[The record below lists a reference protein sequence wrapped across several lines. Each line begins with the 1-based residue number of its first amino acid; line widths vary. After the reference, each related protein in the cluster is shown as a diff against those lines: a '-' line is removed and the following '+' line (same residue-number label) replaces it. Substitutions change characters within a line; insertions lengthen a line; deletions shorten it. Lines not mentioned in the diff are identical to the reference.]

1 MNIPRLEKFRD
12 VRKRFD
18 FKLYSD
24 GVAFTAQFT
33 KPVYES
39 NQVRPQDVEL
49 LDGDETFYADPGRS
63 QCFTAMKGISNNQDA
78 AQITKL
84 SNGEYRHISCT
95 NSLELKRH
103 ELKMR
108 NFNDRNVLEA
118 RKVQLIESNMP
129 SKKTMVI
136 GRYLEYMEYIRDHCT
151 TLTDFYDERFN
162 NFKLYGYSGRQR
174 ALADVS
180 Y

>member
-1 MNIPRLEKFRD
+1 M
-12 VRKRFD
+12 
-18 FKLYSD
+18 LYCHEIS
-24 GVAFTAQFT
+24 TNEE
-33 KPVYES
+33 PV
-39 NQVRPQDVEL
+39 
-49 LDGDETFYADPGRS
+49 
-63 QCFTAMKGISNNQDA
+63 
-78 AQITKL
+78 QITKL

-108 NFNDRNVLEA
+108 NFNDLNIVEE

-136 GRYLEYMEYIRDHCT
+136 DRYMEYMRYIRENCT